1 MFPYTRYFV
10 LMMTGVLLAFSLA
23 VTASPR
29 VTTILEELDRP
40 WSVDWISDKE
50 VLITERGGRLLL
62 INLASNTR
70 QTINN
75 VPAVTARGQ
84 GGLLD
89 VRVKHIDNDLW
100 VYLALSGTR
109 SDNTTGT
116 ELWRG
121 RLIDD
126 QLLDVEQL
134 FSQSLTTDS
143 GHHFGGRLALTDQH
157 VFLTIGDRG
166 DRERAQDPTDTAGSV
181 VRLRLDGSLP
191 PDNPWVGDS
200 QYRPELYSIGHR
212 NPQGLAFD
220 ADGVL
225 YAHEHGPQG
234 GDEINR
240 IEPGLNYGWP
250 TITYGRNYGIGTT
263 IGEGVAK
270 EGLEQPLLHWNPSIA
285 PSGMAFSIGQGFPEW
300 QNSLF
305 VGALKA
311 QMLVRLV
318 FEDGQFKQKERL
330 LQNSVGRIRD
340 VRQGPDGAIY
350 LLTDSTR
357 GKLIRVT
364 P

>member
-40 WSVDWISDKE
+40 WSVDWISDKK

-62 INLASNTR
+62 INLASDTR

-89 VRVKHIDNDLW
+89 VRVRRIDNDLW
-100 VYLALSGTR
+100 VYLALAGTR

-143 GHHFGGRLALTDQH
+143 GHHFGGRLALTDEH

-250 TITYGRNYGIGTT
+250 TITYGRNYGIGTA

-270 EGLEQPLLHWNPSIA
+270 KGLEQPLLHWNPSIA

>member
-1 MFPYTRYFV
+1 MP
-10 LMMTGVLLAFSLA
+10 
-23 VTASPR
+23 
-29 VTTILEELDRP
+29 E
-40 WSVDWISDKE
+40 E

-62 INLASNTR
+62 ISLASNTR
-70 QTINN
+70 QTMGNLSCQQSQP
-75 VPAVTARGQ
+75 V
-84 GGLLD
+84 
-89 VRVKHIDNDLW
+89 VRVASLMCVSHELTTISGCIW
-100 VYLALSGTR
+100 PCQALVQ
-109 SDNTTGT
+109 DNTTGT

-134 FSQSLTTDS
+134 FFQSLTTDS

-225 YAHEHGPQG
+225 YAHSSTAHRVEMKSIGSSPVS
-234 GDEINR
+234 I
-240 IEPGLNYGWP
+240 YGWP
-250 TITYGRNYGIGTT
+250 TITYGRNYGIGTA
-263 IGEGVAK
+263 IGESALQK
-270 EGLEQPLLHWNPSIA
+270 NAPEQPLLHRSPPIA
-285 PSGMAFSIGQGFPEW
+285 PSRMAFSIGQGFPEW
-300 QNSLF
+300 QDSLF

-318 FEDGQFKQKERL
+318 FRRWTVQTERTAVAE
-330 LQNSVGRIRD
+330 NSVGRIRD
-340 VRQGPDGAIY
+340 VRQGPDGAIH

-357 GKLIRVT
+357 GKLIESHALKSRCCDITGTLARTVSNFGSIHLDG
-364 P
+364 

>member
-1 MFPYTRYFV
+1 MYFIFFNRNGSANFR
-10 LMMTGVLLAFSLA
+10 TFHISEGV
-23 VTASPR
+23 
-29 VTTILEELDRP
+29 
-40 WSVDWISDKE
+40 
-50 VLITERGGRLLL
+50 
-62 INLASNTR
+62 
-70 QTINN
+70 
-75 VPAVTARGQ
+75 
-84 GGLLD
+84 
-89 VRVKHIDNDLW
+89 
-100 VYLALSGTR
+100 
-109 SDNTTGT
+109 
-116 ELWRG
+116 
-121 RLIDD
+121 
-126 QLLDVEQL
+126 
-134 FSQSLTTDS
+134 
-143 GHHFGGRLALTDQH
+143 HF
-157 VFLTIGDRG
+157 II
-166 DRERAQDPTDTAGSV
+166 PI
-181 VRLRLDGSLP
+181 
-191 PDNPWVGDS
+191 NPWLDHSNLVPVTHFNKNEDTS
-200 QYRPELYSIGHR
+200 P
-212 NPQGLAFD
+212 
-220 ADGVL
+220 
-225 YAHEHGPQG
+225 
-234 GDEINR
+234 R